1 MQRRLQRWFVKSG
14 QKAGVDTNDGRHRGA
29 YWAQTRTRAG
39 RSGLGHLGQWA
50 AAGVAACVVSPGR
63 AIVVWQG
70 QGQGTG
76 GRAAERHEKR
86 REEKRRARGEGD
98 ATASW

>member
-70 QGQGTG
+70 YGQGTG
-76 GRAAERHEKR
+76 GRRRGTR
-86 REEKRRARGEGD
+86 REGRRRARGEVD